1 MTRRDEWG
9 QLLLSTPAVSHSL
22 AKHLGVPGALP
33 GAPLEE
39 EVRITP
45 WDDERNREWPNSH
58 QLIAALP
65 NRALCLHTGSP
76 GYSRAL

>member
-1 MTRRDEWG
+1 MSPFLNFPFSKPARENCSTRKQVTRRDEWG

-22 AKHLGVPGALP
+22 AKHLGVPGALL

-45 WDDERNREWPNSH
+45 WDDERDRE
-58 QLIAALP
+58 
-65 NRALCLHTGSP
+65 
-76 GYSRAL
+76 

>member
-22 AKHLGVPGALP
+22 AKHLGIPGALL

-45 WDDERNREWPNSH
+45 WDDEKNKE
-58 QLIAALP
+58 
-65 NRALCLHTGSP
+65 
-76 GYSRAL
+76 